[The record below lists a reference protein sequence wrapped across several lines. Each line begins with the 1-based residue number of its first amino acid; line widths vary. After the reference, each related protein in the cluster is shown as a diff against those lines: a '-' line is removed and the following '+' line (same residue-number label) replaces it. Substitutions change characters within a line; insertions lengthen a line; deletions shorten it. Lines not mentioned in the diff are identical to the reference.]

1 MNHPVYHPLSSI
13 DMIKLLVIKDFQIY
27 QKQLAAFVAGM
38 LLALSLSVA
47 VVVAIDL
54 SIDSARSAFSD
65 ARRALSGSA
74 THQIVSDGAPV
85 PDSLLAQLR
94 REGVRASAPVI
105 DLEAAVSASKTRTSA
120 IRGGAYMSRYFWP
133 MKLVSASKEKT
144 SAIRGTWLFSSM
156 FGLPAISSYRGGAAE
171 RQKSSRHRPRL
182 TGTVIAAPVLLASS
196 ARYSARHNGQ

>member
-1 MNHPVYHPLSSI
+1 MSALGRLMQALINAHRRAPGQA
-13 DMIKLLVIKDFQIY
+13 LL
-27 QKQLAAFVAGM
+27 M

-54 SIDSARSAFSD
+54 SIDSARTAFSE

-105 DLEAAVSASKTRTSA
+105 DLEAAIGASKTRLRLFA
-120 IRGGAYMSRYFWP
+120 IDPLSEARMRPWLAGGGARSGDDSGIDY
-133 MKLVSASKEKT
+133 T
-144 SAIRGTWLFSSM
+144 SLIGDADGAL
-156 FGLPAISSYRGGAAE
+156 LPQSLA
-171 RQKSSRHRPRL
+171 KRL
-182 TGTVIAAPVLLASS
+182 QLRVGDPW
-196 ARYSARHNGQ
+196 RW